1 MTLTFRSLGKKF
13 HHSIWCFLTLYVLVL
28 FCLGI
33 CFIRW
38 LGVGVQL
45 IILFMILPPR
55 ILPPYHMSF
64 SKVLSCLQFS
74 HWSPPKL
81 PDWDPLYCFDIPLPW
96 HPIGCDIPL
105 LWHPFALTS
114 QTCGIGCVVWSFD
127 FKSDLGH
134 GPHRSDSMIC
144 CGQSHG
150 MVGHAKS

>member
-64 SKVLSCLQFS
+64 SKALSCLQFS

-81 PDWDPLYCFDIPLPW
+81 PDWDSVCCFDIPLPW

-114 QTCGIGCVVWSFD
+114 QTGCVVWSIE

-134 GPHRSDSMIC
+134 GPHGSDSMIC

>member
-1 MTLTFRSLGKKF
+1 MLSNPLCLGP
-13 HHSIWCFLTLYVLVL
+13 L
-28 FCLGI
+28 FLGI

-74 HWSPPKL
+74 HWSPPPKL

-114 QTCGIGCVVWSFD
+114 QTCGIGCVVWSFE

-134 GPHRSDSMIC
+134 GPHGSDSMIC

-150 MVGHAKS
+150 MVGHAKSSTLNPKP